1 MKYTRFVSLLAVSA
15 LLAASLAGCG
25 SSASSVASSASSEAV
40 SSVAESAVSEA
51 ASESAAASSARALED
66 GTYTAEFDTDSSMFH
81 VNEASDGK
89 GTLTVEDGQ
98 MTLHI
103 SLQSKKI
110 VNLYA
115 GMAADAPDHE
125 ADWLQ
130 PTTDTVTYSDGTSE
144 EVYGFDVPVEALDTD
159 FQLAILGTK
168 GTWYDHTVSISDAE
182 PAAEDAAAAAVEIP
196 ADGSYTCAVT
206 LEGGSGRATV
216 ESPAALTVADGI
228 MTATIVWSSPN
239 YDYML
244 VDGEKYLPVN
254 TDGNS
259 TFEIPVAAL
268 DTALAVTADTVA
280 MSTPHEIDYTLTF
293 DSATLAAAE

>member
-51 ASESAAASSARALED
+51 ASESAAASSALALED

-110 VNLYA
+110 VNLYV

-168 GTWYDHTVSISDAE
+168 GKWYDHTVSVRNVEAQ
-182 PAAEDAAAAAVEIP
+182 AAEAVETP
-196 ADGSYTCAVT
+196 ADGSYTCEVT

-216 ESPAALTVADGI
+216 DSPAALTVADGK

-239 YDYML
+239 YDYMV
-244 VDGEKYLPVN
+244 VDGEKYLPTN
-254 TDGNS
+254 TEGNS

-268 DTALAVTADTVA
+268 GTPLAVTADTVA
-280 MSTPHEIDYTLTF
+280 MSTPHEIEYTLTF
-293 DSATLAAAE
+293 TLE